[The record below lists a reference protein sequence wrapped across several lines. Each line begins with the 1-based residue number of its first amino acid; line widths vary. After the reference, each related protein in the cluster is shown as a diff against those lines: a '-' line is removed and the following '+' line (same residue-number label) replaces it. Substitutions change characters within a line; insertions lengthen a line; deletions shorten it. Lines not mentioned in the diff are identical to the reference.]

1 MFNGKELDTETGL
14 YYYGARYY
22 DPRVSLWLN
31 VDPLAEKTMTPYAYT
46 NNNPIMLVDPTGMES
61 EIAVKPSPAEAA
73 AMAAHV
79 YGDKKDDILLGGW
92 RVSKTKFKNIRLN
105 DRNSGF
111 KSQIYERV
119 VNGKVTE
126 YTYATAGT
134 EDLVKDGI
142 TDIM

>member
-1 MFNGKELDTETGL
+1 
-14 YYYGARYY
+14 
-22 DPRVSLWLN
+22 
-31 VDPLAEKTMTPYAYT
+31 MTPYAYT

-111 KSQIYERV
+111 KSQIYER
-119 VNGKVTE
+119 E
-126 YTYATAGT
+126 M
-134 EDLVKDGI
+134 VKLQNI
-142 TDIM
+142 LMLQREQKIW